1 LALPTLPKGTIEVEH
16 VWKRFL
22 ADRRGAYLRY
32 QVQHLASLM
41 RGDTS
46 RHWRWALRDINLSI
60 PPGDSVGLV
69 GLNGSGKTTILK
81 ILSRV
86 MYPYAGRLSVVGRVG
101 ALIEV
106 RAGIHQE
113 LTGRENVF
121 LFGSLI
127 GLPRR
132 AVARVFD
139 EIVAFA
145 EVEDAIDRQV
155 KWYSSGMQMRLGF
168 AVAAFLDPDILLVD
182 EVLAVGDA
190 AFQQRCL
197 DRMRKVLTQGT
208 TLVYVSHD
216 LATVEATCSRGVWI
230 NRGLIHQE
238 GPVKEVLAAYRASIE
253 EGYELVAPHSDI
265 ARVVDVRVSGKAGE
279 PIRTQE
285 TFEAR
290 VVLEGLARSRNQT
303 YNIYLGVTEGPSAPI
318 FVMRHDARFTEE
330 RFEVRCSV
338 ERLPLPQGQY
348 ALWLGIY
355 GRGKE
360 NELTWHP
367 LTRFEVVG
375 KNLDRTP
382 RGVARLAPV
391 HVEATWQVERA
402 NGATVPLGT
411 ADNRFTV
418 PATPIEESGVREGS

>member
-1 LALPTLPKGTIEVEH
+1 LPTLPKGTIEVEH

-22 ADRRGAYLRY
+22 ADRRGAYLKY
-32 QVQHLASLM
+32 QVQHLASLV
-41 RGDTS
+41 RGDAS
-46 RHWRWALRDINLSI
+46 RHWRWALRDINLTI

-69 GLNGSGKTTILK
+69 GLNGSGKTTLLK

-106 RAGIHQE
+106 RAGIHME

-230 NRGLIHQE
+230 NRGVVRQE
-238 GPVKEVLAAYRASIE
+238 GPVKEILAAYRRSIE
-253 EGYELVAPHSDI
+253 EGYELVAPHSDV
-265 ARVVDVRVSGKAGE
+265 ARVLNVQVSGVDGE

-290 VVLEGLARSRNQT
+290 IVLEGLERSRNQI

-318 FVMRHDARFTEE
+318 FVTRYDTQLTEGE
-330 RFEVRCSV
+330 PVELRCSV

-348 ALWLGIY
+348 ALWLGVY
-355 GRGKE
+355 GRGRE

-367 LTRFEVVG
+367 LTRFDVTG
-375 KNLDRTP
+375 KSLDRTP

-391 HVEATWQVERA
+391 HVDASWQIERA
-402 NGATVPLGT
+402 NGAAATLPS
-411 ADNRFTV
+411 ASQA
-418 PATPIEESGVREGS
+418 PASVKRSNDTGVLEGH